1 MIKSSYLDVVE
12 LCPLDADDID
22 VLADEEPPV
31 AVADEAVE
39 FNLALDDSF
48 RSLEVVR
55 AATAAILALVS

>member
-1 MIKSSYLDVVE
+1 MVE

-22 VLADEEPPV
+22 GLADEEPPV

-48 RSLEVVR
+48 RSLEVVL